1 MDPRIRQLAKNL
13 TAYSVALQKNDNVL
27 LDISGHDA
35 LPLAEALLEESYAR
49 GANPYLHLS
58 EPRLTRAYLT
68 GAAEEQM
75 RQLAEFELTRMK
87 KMDAYIAVRAG
98 DNSAE
103 LADVDQ
109 EQLARYAKAMSPV
122 LRDRV
127 DRSRWVILRY
137 PNGAMA
143 QSANMSSAAF
153 EDFYFKVCNL
163 DYGKLS
169 QAMDALVDRMNATDD
184 VHLLAP
190 GTDLHFSIKGINAVK
205 CAGECNI
212 PDGEVYTA
220 PVKDSANGVIRYNV
234 PSRYRGTTFEN
245 VSLTFKD
252 GRIIDAQGNHPDRLA
267 AIFDTDEG
275 ARYLGEFALG
285 CNPFILNPMSDIL
298 FDEKIA
304 GSIHLTP
311 GAAYEDAFNGN
322 KSDVHWDLVL
332 IMRPE
337 WGGGEIYFDG
347 ECIRRDGLFLPEDL
361 QALNPDAFIEKE

>member
-1 MDPRIRQLAKNL
+1 MDDRIKTLAKNL
-13 TAYSVALQKNDNVL
+13 TGYSVNLQEGDNVL

-35 LPLAEALLEESYAR
+35 LPLAEALLEASYDL
-49 GANPYLHLS
+49 GANPYLQLS
-58 EPRLTRAYLT
+58 EPRLTRAYLK
-68 GAAEEQM
+68 GARESQM
-75 RQLAEFELTRMK
+75 LDLADLELARMK

-109 EQLARYAKAMSPV
+109 AQLARYAKAMSPV

-143 QSANMSSAAF
+143 QSANMSTAAF
-153 EDFYFKVCNL
+153 EDFYFQVCNL
-163 DYGKLS
+163 NYSQLS
-169 QAMDALVDRMNATDD
+169 TAMDALVQRMNQTDQ
-184 VHLLAP
+184 VRLVAP
-190 GTDLHFSIKGINAVK
+190 GTDIAFSIKGIDAVK

-245 VSLTFKD
+245 VTLTFKN
-252 GRIIDAQGNHPDRLA
+252 GRIVHADGNHPDLLE
-267 AIFDTDEG
+267 AIFNTDEG

-285 CNPFILNPMSDIL
+285 CNPFILNPMNDIL

-311 GAAYEDAFNGN
+311 GSAYDDAFNGN

-337 WGGGEIYFDG
+337 WGGGDIYFDG
-347 ECIRRDGLFLPEDL
+347 ECIRHDGLFLPEDL
-361 QALNPDAFIEKE
+361 LPLNPDAFTKKE